1 MRRLLTSW
9 VESSVR
15 EMAERKPT
23 AKLKSTAKGSNASH
37 TQTDDL
43 ARYIKELKA
52 RAKLGKVMK
61 RLEDI
66 RKHAKENHVR
76 LPGETR
82 AKQRNTMTK

>member
-1 MRRLLTSW
+1 MKTKGT
-9 VESSVR
+9 
-15 EMAERKPT
+15 KPT
-23 AKLKSTAKGSNASH
+23 ASQPA
-37 TQTDDL
+37 DEL

-66 RKHAKENHVR
+66 RKHAKENQVR